1 MIVLMSNFVPIQ
13 ERSFQFAVRI
23 VKFCIFLDEQKKAA
37 KRIADQLQRSG
48 TSIGANVAESQSAQ
62 SDRDFIS
69 KLEIALKE
77 AKETQYW
84 LKIILEVNLASKAN
98 VDSLLKE
105 IDEIIKVLST
115 IIVKSKKKIS

>member
-1 MIVLMSNFVPIQ
+1 MIILMSNFIPIQ

-23 VKFCIFLDEQKKAA
+23 VKFCMFLDEYKKAS

-48 TSIGANVAESQSAQ
+48 TSIGANIAESQSAQ
-62 SDRDFIS
+62 SERDFIH

-84 LKIILEVNLASKAN
+84 LKIILEVNIASEIN
-98 VDSLLKE
+98 VNDLLKE
-105 IDEIIKVLST
+105 NNEIIKILST
-115 IIVKSKKKIS
+115 IILKGKKKIS